1 MINTEGVKEKLWM
14 SSKSCQS
21 ASAELISPV
30 KRKYGVRLSQNVVE
44 LDQAPGVWWGQKCL
58 K

>member
-30 KRKYGVRLSQNVVE
+30 KRKYGVRLLQNVVE
-44 LDQAPGVWWGQKCL
+44 LDPAPGVWWG
-58 K
+58 